1 MSNKNNSMKIARLSG
16 IKRFEITEV
25 PIPRLKKGWVLIR
38 MHSVGVCGSDIH
50 YFSEGKIGDQI
61 VKYPFSVGHEC
72 AGVVARIGSGIK
84 NLKPGMRVAIDPAMP
99 CGKCYLCKMGQEN
112 ICLSMKF
119 LGCPGQAEGSLSE
132 YIAMP
137 EENCIKM
144 PASMSFDE
152 AVMTEPLAIAIH
164 AVHLSKI
171 KKGENVAILGSG
183 PIGLLTMMTAIEYGA
198 GKTFSTDIIPERV
211 AFAKKMGA
219 TKSFN
224 YRTDNIVSEVKKAT
238 GGRGVD
244 IVFECAGEQETL
256 DQAIEILRPGGRL
269 MIVGIPSVER
279 ISFIAIKIRR
289 HEITIQNV
297 RRQNRN
303 VEEAVKLA
311 GRKKLNTGR
320 LVTHHF
326 PFEKVGDAYD
336 LVSRYA
342 DGVIK
347 AMITFGNSE

>member
-1 MSNKNNSMKIARLSG
+1 MKAARLTG
-16 IKRFEITEV
+16 IRQFEITDV
-25 PIPRLKKGWVLIR
+25 PMPKLRPDWVLVR

-50 YFSEGKIGDQI
+50 YYSEGKIGDQI

-72 AGVVARIGSGIK
+72 AGVVEEVGKGVRK
-84 NLKPGMRVAIDPAMP
+84 LKTGMRVTIDPAMP

-112 ICLSMKF
+112 ICLDMKF

-137 EENCIKM
+137 EENCLPI
-144 PASMSFDE
+144 PGSMTLDE
-152 AVMTEPLAIAIH
+152 AVMTEPLSIAIH
-164 AVHLSKI
+164 AAQLSNI
-171 KKGENVAILGSG
+171 KRGETVAVLGSG
-183 PIGLLTMMTAIEYGA
+183 PIGLLTMMTAIKYGA
-198 GKTFSTDIIPERV
+198 GKAFSTDIIPERV

-219 TKSFN
+219 SKSFN
-224 YRTDNIVSEVKKAT
+224 CKNGDVIGEIKKAT
-238 GGRGVD
+238 RGRGVD
-244 IVFECAGEQETL
+244 IAFECAGEQDAL
-256 DQAIEILRPGGRL
+256 DQAAQILRPGGRL
-269 MIVGIPSVER
+269 LILGIPSVER
-279 ISFIAIKIRR
+279 ISFVSILVRR

-303 VEEAVKLA
+303 VEEAIQLA
-311 GRKKLNTGR
+311 GRKKLDTGR
-320 LVTHHF
+320 LVTHHY

-347 AMITFGNSE
+347 AIIAFGDEE